1 MLALEHAL
9 AHPDAVSSLILS
21 NTGASTAEIVESM
34 DALRRQTGAD
44 AYATMQAAEA
54 NGDYD
59 DGAYREIVA
68 GLLARH
74 YRRIAPFDL
83 EQGRAAIK
91 EHVVPYLGDHGPPFP
106 VMWGPNEF
114 LCTGTLREWTVLDRL
129 GEIRAPTLILCGLHD
144 EVTVEVHQSL
154 AHRIPYNE
162 FVIFGNS
169 SHTPLFEREADAV
182 AGQPDKVDHVKLF
195 ASFGSVQLEEELV
208 GALRIEL
215 NGVRAG
221 QRRG

>member
-1 MLALEHAL
+1 MREGLVLGRVHVLGRSWGGMLALEHAL

-91 EHVVPYLGDHGPPFP
+91 ELSLIHISEPTRPY
-106 VMWGPNEF
+106 
-114 LCTGTLREWTVLDRL
+114 
-129 GEIRAPTLILCGLHD
+129 
-144 EVTVEVHQSL
+144 
-154 AHRIPYNE
+154 
-162 FVIFGNS
+162 
-169 SHTPLFEREADAV
+169 
-182 AGQPDKVDHVKLF
+182 
-195 ASFGSVQLEEELV
+195 
-208 GALRIEL
+208 
-215 NGVRAG
+215 
-221 QRRG
+221 